1 LFLRRIAAFATS
13 TPANALLRAWAQPG
27 FAAAVYSR
35 RTAAIDLGQP
45 LCHKDPSGFNGQG
58 NGMKKVY
65 PTAAAALDG
74 ALFDGMLIAAG
85 GFGLCGIPEL
95 LIAAIRDAG
104 TKNLTVASNN
114 AGVDGFG
121 LGQLLETRQIR
132 KMISSY
138 VGENAEFMRQ
148 YLSGELEL
156 EFNPQGTLAE
166 RLRAGGAGI
175 AGFYTRTGVGTVIA
189 DGKDHK
195 DFNGQ
200 TYILETGI
208 VADLAI
214 VKAWK
219 ADPSGNLVFRKT
231 ARNFNPPAATSGK
244 ICVAEVEEI
253 VPLGALD
260 PDSIHLPGIY
270 VHRIVQGAH
279 EKRIENRTVRV
290 KEVL

>member
-1 LFLRRIAAFATS
+1 
-13 TPANALLRAWAQPG
+13 
-27 FAAAVYSR
+27 
-35 RTAAIDLGQP
+35 
-45 LCHKDPSGFNGQG
+45 
-58 NGMKKVY
+58 MKKVY

-74 ALFDGMLIAAG
+74 VLFDGMLIASG

-104 TKNLTVASNN
+104 TKNLTIASNN

-121 LGQLLETRQIR
+121 LGQLLETRQVR

-148 YLSGELEL
+148 YLSGELQL

-260 PDSIHLPGIY
+260 PDGIHLPGIY

-279 EKRIENRTVRV
+279 EKRIENRTVRQ
-290 KEVL
+290 KEVQ